1 MSGDRWQVTGNRLQT
16 TDNRHQTPDNR
27 QPTTDNRNPTT
38 DNRQQTTDNRQ
49 PIPDNRNPT
58 TTTMNHEQAIKEWDL
73 TIEPQRSLFQLNL
86 KDVWRYRDLLGLL
99 VKRDITAGYKQTILG
114 PIWMFLQPLFTT
126 LTFTFVFGNL
136 AGLSTDGLPKPLFY
150 MIGTVAWTYFSD
162 CLTGTAGVFRANAG
176 IFGKVYFPRLIMPLT
191 LVISNLMKFGI
202 QLTQFIILYVYY
214 VVAKDYSPSVDA
226 SLLLLPYLI
235 LLMAMLGL
243 GLGMIIS
250 AMTTKYR
257 DLSFLLGFGMTLF
270 MYATPVI
277 YPLSAAPEKYK
288 YLLSWNPIAP
298 ILEGFRYIVLG
309 SGTFN
314 WTMLIYTTAVA
325 AITLTIGVLI
335 FNKVEKDFVDTV

>member
-1 MSGDRWQVTGNRLQT
+1 MSLVSTLKSKKK
-16 TDNRHQTPDNR
+16 
-27 QPTTDNRNPTT
+27 
-38 DNRQQTTDNRQ
+38 
-49 PIPDNRNPT
+49 I
-58 TTTMNHEQAIKEWDL
+58 MNHEEAIKEWDL

-99 VKRDITAGYKQTILG
+99 VKRDITAAYKQTILG

-126 LTFTFVFGNL
+126 ITFTFVFGNL
-136 AGLSTDGLPKPLFY
+136 AGLSTDGLPQPLFY
-150 MIGTVAWTYFSD
+150 MTGIIAWTYFSD
-162 CLTGTAGVFRANAG
+162 CLTGTAGVFRANAA

-191 LVISNLMKFGI
+191 LVISNLLKFGI
-202 QLTQFIILYVYY
+202 QFSQFLILYIYFITV
-214 VVAKDYSPSVDA
+214 KDFTPTINGYI
-226 SLLLLPYLI
+226 LLLPYLV

-288 YLLSWNPIAP
+288 VLLSYNPIAP
-298 ILEGFRYIVLG
+298 IMEGFRYTLLG

-314 WTMLIYTTAVA
+314 WGMLGYTTLFA
-325 AITLTIGVLI
+325 ALALTIGTLV